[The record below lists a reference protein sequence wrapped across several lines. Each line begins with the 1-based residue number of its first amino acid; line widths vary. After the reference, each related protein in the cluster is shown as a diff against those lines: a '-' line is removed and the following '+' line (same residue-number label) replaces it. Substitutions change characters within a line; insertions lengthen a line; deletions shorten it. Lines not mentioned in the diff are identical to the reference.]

1 MDRDVSSVG
10 VRVCL
15 KVYNVSTGLCVFE
28 FGGFVCM
35 CVNVNVGIIS
45 QMDPTMPLMITFSSL
60 SRIVFHCIFL
70 VPARQALQ
78 NAM

>member
-15 KVYNVSTGLCVFE
+15 KVYNVSVGLCVVC
-28 FGGFVCM
+28 VCM

-60 SRIVFHCIFL
+60 SRMVFHYIFL
-70 VPARQALQ
+70 VPARKALQ